1 MFIAIG
7 VLLAIAIGLGA
18 TFVGFD
24 RERAFYATILLVVA
38 SYYVLFAAMGGSMH
52 SLMVESG
59 VMAAFVGLAI
69 IGFRT
74 TMWLVVGG
82 LLAHGIFD
90 AVHGLLI
97 SNPGVPIWW
106 PAFCGAY
113 DVVAAAFLAVLIVRG
128 TVRTTPAMRTY

>member
-1 MFIAIG
+1 MSIVIG
-7 VLLAIAIGLGA
+7 AVLAIVIGLMA
-18 TFVGFD
+18 TIVGFD
-24 RERAFYATILLVVA
+24 RERAFYSTVLLVVA
-38 SYYVLFAAMGGSMH
+38 SYYALFAVMGASMH
-52 SLMVESG
+52 SLVVESG

-74 TMWLVVGG
+74 SLWLVAGG

-97 SNPGVPIWW
+97 ANPGMPTWW

-113 DVVAAAFLAVLIVRG
+113 DVVAATYLATLIVRG
-128 TVRTTPAMRTY
+128 KVRTTTPVRTD